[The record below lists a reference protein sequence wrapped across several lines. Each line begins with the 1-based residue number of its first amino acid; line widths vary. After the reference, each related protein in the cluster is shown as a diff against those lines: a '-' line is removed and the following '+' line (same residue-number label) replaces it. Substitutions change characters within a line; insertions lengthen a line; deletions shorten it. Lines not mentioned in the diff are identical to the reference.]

1 MMSCEDSTQVAVTW
15 VTEMSM
21 LKEAFLPAAESRS
34 DLSRT
39 LLLLLS
45 FAFICMCKEASTEQK
60 DVYLVFYQDHPLQ
73 NLAPERCN
81 ILFLA
86 SLRVRK
92 RASLV
97 AQMVKNPP
105 ATPGLGRSSRG
116 GYRNLLQYSSLENPQ
131 VGCSPWGCKG

>member
-1 MMSCEDSTQVAVTW
+1 MSCEDSTQVAVTW